1 MMKTQNDLMP
11 QPENSGK
18 SAAGRKGL
26 KMPSLKPS
34 LADMS
39 QPEPEGR
46 GLFIS
51 IYKAKVGEDAKNHKL
66 NI

>member
-26 KMPSLKPS
+26 KLPSLKPS
-34 LADMS
+34 LVDVS
-39 QPEPEGR
+39 QPDPEGR

-51 IYKAKVGEDAKNHKL
+51 IYKAKVGEDSKNRKL
-66 NI
+66 SI